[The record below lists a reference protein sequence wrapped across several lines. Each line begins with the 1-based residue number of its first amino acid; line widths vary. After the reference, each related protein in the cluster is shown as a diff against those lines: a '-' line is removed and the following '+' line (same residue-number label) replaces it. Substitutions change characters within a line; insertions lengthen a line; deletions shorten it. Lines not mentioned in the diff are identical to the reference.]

1 MKKFISLFLSFFL
14 VLGAIFPTIAEA
26 SSKPVAVFYVPNQGD
41 EQTVL
46 GASILRHVKS
56 NNVHVVLL
64 TKPKNKQTFINDIKK
79 MGVKQNQIHFANLN
93 KSDTTIEKVK
103 NIIQSYEKKYP
114 NARHKTTSYISS
126 DSVQYNAGVAL
137 LELHNSGKAKDA
149 RFYVDKADMKYA
161 KKKLKEQVYG
171 NDAKKVKN
179 PINYYHK
186 PNENKKPVAIFY
198 VPHQDDELLTMGVAV
213 VNHIESGNDVHL
225 VLLTDG
231 SASSALST
239 VNQKLKRDGYKTITR
254 QQFSDVRDQE
264 FKNSAIALGVQPS
277 NIHYENLKDGN
288 THVKDIKNI
297 IMKYEKKYPNAR
309 HKTMTY
315 IDDHRDHRNA
325 GQALLQLYNEGKV
338 KDARFYIQDLHRVK
352 GKKHWKEN
360 YKSSYYTKIKNA
372 ATSYMTYNPEK
383 NQYAIGYTSVRGHFD
398 NLLKNPVSY
407 YHLPNF

>member
-1 MKKFISLFLSFFL
+1 M

-114 NARHKTTSYISS
+114 NARHKT
-126 DSVQYNAGVAL
+126 
-137 LELHNSGKAKDA
+137 
-149 RFYVDKADMKYA
+149 
-161 KKKLKEQVYG
+161 
-171 NDAKKVKN
+171 
-179 PINYYHK
+179 
-186 PNENKKPVAIFY
+186 
-198 VPHQDDELLTMGVAV
+198 
-213 VNHIESGNDVHL
+213 
-225 VLLTDG
+225 
-231 SASSALST
+231 
-239 VNQKLKRDGYKTITR
+239 
-254 QQFSDVRDQE
+254 
-264 FKNSAIALGVQPS
+264 
-277 NIHYENLKDGN
+277 
-288 THVKDIKNI
+288 
-297 IMKYEKKYPNAR
+297 
-309 HKTMTY
+309 MTY
-315 IDDHRDHRNA
+315 IDDHHDHRNA

-352 GKKHWKEN
+352 EKKHWKEN